1 MHLQHVAIPSFALGK
16 RDFFFWLKAHFKNQ
30 FVRGKR
36 ARRLKGKVIFFR
48 VLHLFWYF
56 FVDID
61 GSCLGGN
68 AGSSFEA

>member
-16 RDFFFWLKAHFKNQ
+16 RDFFWLKAHFKNQ
-30 FVRGKR
+30 CVRGKR
-36 ARRLKGKVIFFR
+36 ARRLKGKVIFVAF
-48 VLHLFWYF
+48 FTYFGIF
-56 FVDID
+56 FVDVD